1 MPPFLA
7 SLVFSIIG
15 KVTGMFTSA
24 FSMAFDIF
32 KSGLKNAV
40 YFQKT
45 GIATARQLGMS
56 YEQSI
61 AYTDTLTRRTKDLA
75 LAYGITKEQV
85 AELQKTISD
94 STARGIM
101 LSDSE
106 ADRLAQI
113 SKLVGNQTAG
123 VFTDAIINTMGGQLS
138 TMENAVSNAYAT
150 AAKSGLNAAKFS
162 SKVAQNLGLANKF
175 AFRDGLNSL
184 TRMTALSEKLG
195 YNLSSIEAAAEKFSN
210 FDTAIETSAH
220 LNMLGGSAGLYG
232 SNPLQMMYESM
243 YDPEKFNKS
252 LTDML
257 KSYGRYNRKTGM
269 GEVSA
274 INMDMIREISKQ
286 LGIGMNEA
294 VSIAKNSS
302 VIREKEAI
310 AGTYL
315 NRIAGDDQMKRDFIL
330 NKAQIDTT
338 TNQMYVTGENGQK
351 YSMAELATPGSQGAK
366 WLESTYAYANKSDS
380 EIMAESAQKLTSIDE
395 KLSGMAESIYA
406 TFAEKMMPYFHKLNG
421 YLDEI
426 KPAIKDVIIPVIRAI
441 ADFIKPGIDFAIAHP
456 IITAVGYG
464 ILSVF
469 AGAFRVWIASYS
481 MSWLRAG
488 SAFTKVGSGFSN
500 FLKGFGNFFKGFGT
514 KIATAFRG
522 LHTGLRTIGNK
533 LISGVRGLSSIGT
546 KIWNGLKG
554 FGNVLKGIG
563 GKIVN
568 AVKGIGDFLKSGW
581 NKIAQPAKNLAGKT
595 GEALK
600 NAGRATKGAA
610 RTAGQAIKSGAQ
622 SAARGTGN
630 FFRSTGRAV
639 GNAAR
644 GTVQTFK
651 DIGVYGKYVVEN
663 AKAARSSGNLG
674 KNLINIF
681 KPAAKIAK
689 DGQMYS
695 SALKNANNG
704 LLLGKNL
711 RAAKDVASIARG
723 AKVLGSVGASAGLGI
738 AGMAINTTTDYATKA
753 DLIDKNSFTERNLHR
768 GGAML
773 EGAGIG
779 AAVGS
784 VVPVIGT
791 AVGAAVGG
799 VAGYGVE
806 YVKQYMDFHEKTG
819 GNLWDFMKRDV
830 QEFGEEFKK
839 GVHNAARLVN
849 DPSYR
854 AEIGRKIKN
863 MFVNMGRDF
872 SEWIGGITD
881 WVVGA
886 KNKVVAFARNFT
898 DVFEAMARILTGDY
912 VSDRP
917 KKLVKAMLDFW
928 DNPIQTIKNAYNSV
942 TSLVKNVFEGIKNF
956 FGTIWE
962 TVKDALSKV
971 GIDIGSIR
979 NEAKNGA
986 EAHANGGIVGGNSY
1000 VGDKILTKLNSGELV
1015 LNTVQTEK
1023 LFTALKAVDNIT
1035 SIVANKRNGVS
1046 SFLPKSSP
1054 EKVTSIVA
1062 KPIGEKEY
1070 IYKPSKSE
1078 LAGSGAGNV
1087 KVNDINVKISGEIK
1101 LSGNGGSV
1109 NFNSRDLLNDQ
1120 SFVRSLKDLIKESI
1134 SRDMQGGR
1142 VMNDVSMMRGMPSN
1156 QSVFGKFSR

>member
-7 SLVFSIIG
+7 SLLFSILG
-15 KVTGMFTSA
+15 KFTGMITGA
-24 FSMAFDIF
+24 FGMAFDIF

-94 STARGIM
+94 STTRGIM

-406 TFAEKMMPYFHKLNG
+406 KFAEKMMPYFHKLNG

-426 KPAIKDVIIPVIRAI
+426 KPAIKDVVIPAISAI

-469 AGAFRVWIASYS
+469 AGAFRIWIASYS

-488 SAFTKVGSGFSN
+488 SAFTKVGSGFS
-500 FLKGFGNFFKGFGT
+500 
-514 KIATAFRG
+514 
-522 LHTGLRTIGNK
+522 
-533 LISGVRGLSSIGT
+533 SIGT
-546 KIWNGLKG
+546 TIKSIGTNILKS
-554 FGNVLKGIG
+554 LKW
-563 GKIVN
+563 
-568 AVKGIGDFLKSGW
+568 IGDLFKGGW
-581 NKIAQPAKNLAGKT
+581 NKLTRLFSPAKNIA
-595 GEALK
+595 
-600 NAGRATKGAA
+600 KGA
-610 RTAGQAIKSGAQ
+610 
-622 SAARGTGN
+622 
-630 FFRSTGRAV
+630 V
-639 GNAAR
+639 
-644 GTVQTFK
+644 GTVK
-651 DIGVYGKYVVEN
+651 DIGRYGKYVIDN
-663 AKAARSSGNLG
+663 AKAARSSGNLT
-674 KNLINIF
+674 KNLLNIF
-681 KPAAKIAK
+681 KPAAKIARN
-689 DGQMYS
+689 GQMYNA
-695 SALKNANNG
+695 ALKNANNG
-704 LLLGKNL
+704 FLLGKNL

-723 AKVLGSVGASAGLGI
+723 AKAVGSLGASAGLGI
-738 AGMAINTTTDYATKA
+738 AGMALNTTTDYAAKA
-753 DLIDKNSFTERNLHR
+753 DLIDKDSFTERNLHR
-768 GGAML
+768 YGTAL

-779 AAVGS
+779 ATVGS
-784 VVPVIGT
+784 IIPGVGT

-799 VAGYGVE
+799 IAGYGVE
-806 YVKQYMDFHEKTG
+806 YVQQYMDFHEKTG

-839 GVHNAARLVN
+839 GIHNAARLVN

-872 SEWIGGITD
+872 SDWIGGITD

-942 TSLVKNVFEGIKNF
+942 TSLVKKVFEGIKNF

-1023 LFTALKAVDNIT
+1023 LFTTLKAIDKIASIVDNNTKSGLYLSSFDRRNTYSSINAGVYNT
-1035 SIVANKRNGVS
+1035 SNIGGNAYNTVSNARNSVS
-1046 SFLPKSSP
+1046 SFTAINRPIGNTINNTRNGGIGGFSTSLLPKSSP

>member
-7 SLVFSIIG
+7 SLLFSILG
-15 KVTGMFTSA
+15 KFTGMITGA
-24 FSMAFDIF
+24 FGMAFDIF

-94 STARGIM
+94 STTRGIM

-123 VFTDAIINTMGGQLS
+123 VFTEAIVNTMGGQLS

-406 TFAEKMMPYFHKLNG
+406 KFAEKMMPYFHKLNG

-426 KPAIKDVIIPVIRAI
+426 KPAIKDVVIPAISAI

-469 AGAFRVWIASYS
+469 AGAFRIWIASYS

-488 SAFTKVGSGFSN
+488 SAFTKVGSGFS
-500 FLKGFGNFFKGFGT
+500 
-514 KIATAFRG
+514 
-522 LHTGLRTIGNK
+522 
-533 LISGVRGLSSIGT
+533 SIGT
-546 KIWNGLKG
+546 TIKSIGTNILKS
-554 FGNVLKGIG
+554 LKW
-563 GKIVN
+563 
-568 AVKGIGDFLKSGW
+568 IGDLFKGGW
-581 NKIAQPAKNLAGKT
+581 TKLTRLFSPAKNIA
-595 GEALK
+595 
-600 NAGRATKGAA
+600 KGA
-610 RTAGQAIKSGAQ
+610 
-622 SAARGTGN
+622 
-630 FFRSTGRAV
+630 V
-639 GNAAR
+639 
-644 GTVQTFK
+644 GTVK
-651 DIGVYGKYVVEN
+651 DIGRYGKYTIGN
-663 AKAARSSGNLG
+663 AKAALRIGNIG
-674 KNLINIF
+674 KNL
-681 KPAAKIAK
+681 KVAK
-689 DGQMYS
+689 DT
-695 SALKNANNG
+695 
-704 LLLGKNL
+704 
-711 RAAKDVASIARG
+711 ASIARG
-723 AKVLGSVGASAGLGI
+723 AKAVGSLGASAGLGI
-738 AGMAINTTTDYATKA
+738 AGMALNTTTDYAAKA
-753 DLIDKNSFTERNLHR
+753 DLIDNGSFTERNLHR
-768 GGAML
+768 YGTAL

-779 AAVGS
+779 ATIGS
-784 VVPVIGT
+784 IVPGIGT
-791 AVGAAVGG
+791 AVGAAVGSI
-799 VAGYGVE
+799 AGYGVE
-806 YVKQYMDFHEKTG
+806 YVQQYMDFHEKTG

-849 DPSYR
+849 DPAYL
-854 AEIGRKIKN
+854 AEVGRKIKN

-872 SEWIGGITD
+872 ADWIGGITD
-881 WVVGA
+881 WVIGA
-886 KNKVVAFARNFT
+886 KNKVVAFARNFS

-979 NEAKNGA
+979 SEAKNGA

-1023 LFTALKAVDNIT
+1023 LFTTLKAIDKIASIVDNNTKSGLYLSSFDRRNTYSSINAGVYNT
-1035 SIVANKRNGVS
+1035 SNIGGNAYNTVSNARNSVS
-1046 SFLPKSSP
+1046 SFTAINRPIGNTINNTRNGDIGGFSTSLLPKSSP